1 MASKDPTDKS
11 MLREAYSSPDLKE
24 NDSMSLKAARRI
36 KDLPPEERPREKLLL
51 KGPQALSDAELL
63 AILIGSGAPQKSALA
78 LGEELLHHYQ
88 SFRGMAGRSLEEFMA
103 VKGLKEAKVLNIAA
117 AFEIARRIVEQVL
130 TQQPLQTEEE

>member
-1 MASKDPTDKS
+1 MP
-11 MLREAYSSPDLKE
+11 LKP
-24 NDSMSLKAARRI
+24 SRRI

-63 AILIGSGAPQKSALA
+63 AILIGSGTPQKSALS
-78 LGEELLHHYQ
+78 LGEELLQRYQ

-130 TQQPLQTEEE
+130 AQQSSQT